1 MLQLSSQQLDN
12 MTLLDVMMNTLSAA
26 EKLVFGKYEGKKYGY
41 YDEKNTCEWKNIEQR
56 VRELRI
62 QKECLQSMIK
72 LFEQN
77 SGHSNYCFPDNL
89 NKEEIIED
97 LQILKME
104 VKKMYPKNNYFSI
117 YDDIINILNNKG
129 AKAYTFEEIY
139 PNSSKKNNSYNEKDI
154 NLNVRNMLKTKEQI
168 INKDKE
174 FEKSLME
181 NNGIIQYNAV
191 LYVPREGEMKNKYY
205 KNLYSNAYNNNQ

>member
-1 MLQLSSQQLDN
+1 MLQLSTQQLDN

-26 EKLVFGKYEGKKYGY
+26 EKLVFGKFEGKKYGY

-72 LFEQN
+72 LFEKN
-77 SGHSNYCFPDNL
+77 SGNSNYCFPDNL
-89 NKEEIIED
+89 SKEEIIED

-104 VKKMYPKNNYFSI
+104 VKKMFPKNNYFSI
-117 YDDIINILNNKG
+117 YDDIINILNSKG
-129 AKAYTFEEIY
+129 AKTYTFEEIY
-139 PNSSKKNNSYNEKDI
+139 PNSSKKKNSYDEKDLNI
-154 NLNVRNMLKTKEQI
+154 NVRNILKAKEEI
-168 INKDKE
+168 INRDKD

-181 NNGIIQYNAV
+181 NNGIIHYNAV
-191 LYVPREGEMKNKYY
+191 LYVQHEGEAKSKYY
-205 KNLYSNAYNNNQ
+205 KDLYSNAYNNNQ

>member
-1 MLQLSSQQLDN
+1 
-12 MTLLDVMMNTLSAA
+12 
-26 EKLVFGKYEGKKYGY
+26 
-41 YDEKNTCEWKNIEQR
+41 
-56 VRELRI
+56 
-62 QKECLQSMIK
+62 MIK

-89 NKEEIIED
+89 SKEEIIED

-129 AKAYTFEEIY
+129 AKAYTLEEIY

-168 INKDKE
+168 INRDKD

-191 LYVPREGEMKNKYY
+191 LCMPREGEVKNKYY